1 MECRILYESACWTE
15 KWNAA
20 EKAFKCLVGPLINHL
35 QCAHVRRQHTESF
48 LIPSII
54 AVSFALLNSGV
65 MLAIPDKP
73 LLGGF
78 ITL

>member
-1 MECRILYESACWTE
+1 MECRILYERACCTE
-15 KWNAA
+15 KWSGA
-20 EKAFKCLVGPLINHL
+20 EKAFKCLVGQLINHL
-35 QCAHVRRQHTESF
+35 QCAHVLRQHTERV
-48 LIPSII
+48 LIPSIT